1 MSCQVCRPDP
11 YVSVVIPA
19 FNEEANLAST
29 TTLIARKLDELK
41 TSFEVIIVN
50 DGSADRTRA
59 IAGELAQADSR
70 IRLINHERNLGPGSG
85 VFTGIKASR
94 GEFVIF
100 IPADLGLDINELY
113 KYIDASRSCD
123 LVVGVRSDRRDY
135 TLFRKFVSLTNIAL
149 IKLLFGMKE
158 RQFNYIHMY
167 RRTMLERIEIESR
180 GVFIT
185 AEIMIKAHD
194 LGYRLQE
201 VDITYVPR
209 SAVKATCG
217 KPRVILRTVKDLFR
231 LWWKRTLK
239 RAEYLRLEQN
249 AK

>member
-1 MSCQVCRPDP
+1 MNP

-19 FNEEANLAST
+19 FNEEASIRPT
-29 TTLIARKLDELK
+29 STLIANKLEALRVP
-41 TSFEVIIVN
+41 FEIIIVN
-50 DGSADRTRA
+50 DGSTDHTRA
-59 IAGELAQADSR
+59 IAEEMAQADAR
-70 IRLINHERNLGPGSG
+70 IRPINHERNLGPGSG
-85 VFTGIKASR
+85 VFTGIKASN

-100 IPADLGLDINELY
+100 IPADLALDIDDLY
-113 KYIDASRSCD
+113 KYMDASRECD

-135 TLFRKFVSLTNIAL
+135 TLFRKFVSVVNITL

-167 RRTMLERIEIESR
+167 RRAMLERIDIESR

-185 AEIMIKAHD
+185 AEIMIKARD

-209 SAVKATCG
+209 TAGKQTCG
-217 KPRVILRTVKDLFR
+217 RPKVIWRTVKDLFR
-231 LWWKRTLK
+231 LWWKRTFH
-239 RAEYLRLEQN
+239 RAVYLGAERN
-249 AK
+249 AGA